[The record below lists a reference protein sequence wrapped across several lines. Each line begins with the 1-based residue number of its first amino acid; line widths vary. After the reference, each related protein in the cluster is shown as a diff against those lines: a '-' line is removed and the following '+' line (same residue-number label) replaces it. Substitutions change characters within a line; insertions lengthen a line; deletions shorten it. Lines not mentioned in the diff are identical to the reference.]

1 MLKKKI
7 MAYVHQLLDHPSQ
20 WQTSQQAGPGSV
32 PKFTSTSIT
41 VKQLLIENKNINQ
54 SKSNLLIWHYVSYL
68 FLYKVGW
75 STVTS
80 IRARPYAWTSLLL
93 MMTNHRYLALFK
105 DMFSFIQ
112 TKVFLKKKQLLG
124 KHVHLLEVHILFN
137 FLHVTRAN
145 LPFKRKLYLWLLFS
159 FFFSFFSLLFECVFT
174 EYRSV
179 PLKILILLRSVTIAA
194 VFVILGNGLVLCN
207 FLCRGHWQHRI
218 FSHMFLVTIYPCNSV
233 FTLKTKL
240 APWQVIDM

>member
-1 MLKKKI
+1 MLLNSKQFILTSASRQSIWSMTTSTKVNSFTILKTQKSIHSLMLKKKI

-54 SKSNLLIWHYVSYL
+54 SKSSLLIWHYVSYL

-105 DMFSFIQ
+105 DMFSFIP
-112 TKVFLKKKQLLG
+112 TKVFFKK
-124 KHVHLLEVHILFN
+124 N
-137 FLHVTRAN
+137 N
-145 LPFKRKLYLWLLFS
+145 Y
-159 FFFSFFSLLFECVFT
+159 
-174 EYRSV
+174 
-179 PLKILILLRSVTIAA
+179 
-194 VFVILGNGLVLCN
+194 
-207 FLCRGHWQHRI
+207 
-218 FSHMFLVTIYPCNSV
+218 
-233 FTLKTKL
+233 
-240 APWQVIDM
+240 